1 MKQFNNVRGTME
13 NVPTVHVDKD
23 TVYVRTNV
31 KKIESEDF
39 TGWEYD
45 EVQYN
50 KDEYIEKLTNE
61 EDVGVMALMI
71 SMLMSEVDM
80 LKSVVMGGSE

>member
-1 MKQFNNVRGTME
+1 ME